1 VRGVSDGTEIERKF
15 LVADPPPD
23 LESHPHS
30 HVQQGYVAVD
40 PAGVE
45 VRIRRRDEQTV
56 LTIKGGSGRTRSE
69 EEMEISRERFARLW
83 DLTTGR
89 RVDKTR
95 YEIPAPGGLTIE
107 LDVYHGPL
115 DGLLTAE
122 IEFGSEAQADAFS
135 APDWFGRDVTGEDA
149 YKNRRLAV
157 DGRPPA

>member
-1 VRGVSDGTEIERKF
+1 MSEGREIERKF
-15 LVADPPPD
+15 LVVDPPPD
-23 LESHPHS
+23 LERHPHS
-30 HVQQGYVAVD
+30 HVQQGYVAID

-56 LTIKGGSGRTRSE
+56 LTIKRGSGRSRAE
-69 EEMEISRERFARLW
+69 EEMEIGDERFGRLW
-83 DLTTGR
+83 GLTQGR

-95 YEIPAPGGLTIE
+95 YEIPADGGLTIE

-115 DGLLTAE
+115 DGLMTAE
-122 IEFGSEAQADAFS
+122 VEFGSEAQADAFS

-157 DGRPPA
+157 AGRPPA

>member
-1 VRGVSDGTEIERKF
+1 MSGGTEIERKF

-23 LESHPHS
+23 LERHAHS

-45 VRIRRRDEQTV
+45 VRVRRRDERTV
-56 LTIKGGSGRTRSE
+56 LTVKGGSGRSRSE
-69 EEMEISRERFARLW
+69 EEMEISGERFARLW
-83 DLTTGR
+83 DLTAGR

-95 YEIPAPGGLTIE
+95 YEIPAGGGLTIE

-115 DGLLTAE
+115 EGLLTAE
-122 IEFGSEAQADAFS
+122 VEFGSEAQADAFS
-135 APDWFGRDVTGEDA
+135 APDWFGRDVTGEEA

-157 DGRPPA
+157 DGRPSG